1 MEETTTPLGEDE
13 ARLLARFRADRRR
26 SVRPPLRD
34 GRERALL
41 NHWRLLRTD
50 PHGPLWARTLENGLT
65 HTGSVPGT
73 ETGTLFGDC
82 PEARGRLLGMLR
94 GCAVAETFVRRA
106 PEVPRTSTVLSVVD
120 ELVRARAEFHQHGEA
135 HPVEAML
142 RGQRCLPHP
151 HGATHPECPDSSAC
165 GGGVADGEP
174 TVDSRSSPG
183 GEADPV
189 TLFTLGR
196 IEEGARPGTPE
207 EPVNTAESAG
217 AVPVAAVAA
226 ALWAENPSSALL
238 LGERMAALTHGGLRG
253 YRPAGLAAAVLF
265 GLMRGGDPRS
275 CAAEA
280 VELAGRERVCP
291 EVAEAVRLSGFRPA
305 GSRPTRRNL
314 EAAADCRT
322 GAGALAVALRAV
334 ISSPE
339 DFAGALR
346 VAVDHGGDTLVSALL
361 CGQLFGARHG
371 PDRLHEVTGR
381 VPRVDPLVE
390 RVTAEAV
397 REFGVTAGDAPRRGE
412 SPPTVPTFE
421 EAAENDED
429 EPSGQYRTSE
439 VWQGLFTHCVLG
451 CAVGEALGGAV
462 AGDSWQE
469 ITDRYGPSGLLEYVP
484 AGHPSGRI
492 GSETQILLFTLEGMV
507 RAGLA
512 RRGTEVDLPTGYVQ
526 HAYQRWLHTQH
537 LSWPRAAGKF
547 LSVAPEPD
555 GWLVGLRGLFQTRT
569 PGRTMMRTLIAFAKG
584 QREMGDPQTPE
595 SDSDGGTALL
605 RAVPAALWS
614 ADPAETFRVAAEL
627 AGLTHGHPD
636 ARMGTASLAVVVS
649 RLLRGVPLSESVAE
663 ALAMVERREEGEHVR
678 STLATAVDLAE
689 EGPVPPERVT
699 GTFGTGFTAV
709 GALGIG
715 VYSALC
721 ARGDFA
727 LGIRTAVNHSGDSA
741 VCGAV
746 AGGLLAASAPETVE
760 ERWTRELE
768 LRETVERM
776 ATDAALEFG
785 PAPPETP
792 EWFERYPVN

>member
-1 MEETTTPLGEDE
+1 MEKTTTPLGENE
-13 ARLLARFRADRRR
+13 ARLLARLRADRRR
-26 SVRPPLRD
+26 AVRPPLRD
-34 GRERALL
+34 ERERDLL
-41 NHWRLLRTD
+41 NHWRLLRAD

-65 HTGSVPGT
+65 DTGSVPRA

-82 PEARGRLLGMLR
+82 PEARGRLLGVLR
-94 GCAVAETFVRRA
+94 GCAVAEAFVRRDT
-106 PEVPRTSTVLSVVD
+106 ETPRTTTILSVVD
-120 ELVRARAEFHQHGEA
+120 EMVRARAEFRRHGEA
-135 HPVEAML
+135 DPVEAAL
-142 RGQRCLPHP
+142 RGQRCPLHP
-151 HGATHPECPDSSAC
+151 HGATHSECTDSSARRDEAT
-165 GGGVADGEP
+165 GGEP
-174 TVDSRSSPG
+174 PAAPRSSPG

-196 IEEGARPGTPE
+196 LEEGARPGTPE

-253 YRPAGLAAAVLF
+253 HRPAGIAALVLF
-265 GLMRGGDPRS
+265 GLLRGGDPRS
-275 CAAEA
+275 RAVEA
-280 VELAGRERVCP
+280 VELAGHERVCP
-291 EVAEAVRLSGFRPA
+291 EVAEAVRLSGFRPE

-322 GAGALAVALRAV
+322 GAGVLAVALRAV
-334 ISSPE
+334 ISCPG
-339 DFAGALR
+339 DLAGALR

-361 CGQLFGARHG
+361 CGQLFGAHHG

-381 VPRVDPLVE
+381 VPRLDPLIE

-397 REFGVTAGDAPRRGE
+397 REFGVASDEDPQRE
-412 SPPTVPTFE
+412 DSPPTAPTSGE
-421 EAAENDED
+421 SAESDN
-429 EPSGQYRTSE
+429 EPTGQYRISE
-439 VWQGLFTHCVLG
+439 VWQGRFTHCVLG

-507 RAGLA
+507 RAGVA

-537 LSWPRAAGKF
+537 LSWPRAAGGF

-584 QREMGDPQTPE
+584 QREMGAPETPE
-595 SDSDGGTALL
+595 TDSDGGTALL
-605 RAVPAALWS
+605 RAVPAALWN
-614 ADPAETFRVAAEL
+614 ADQAETFRVAAEL

-636 ARMGTASLAVVVS
+636 ARLGTASLAVVVS
-649 RLLRGVPLSESVAE
+649 RLLREVPLSESVAE
-663 ALAMVERREEGEHVR
+663 ALAMVERQEEGERVR

-721 ARGDFA
+721 ARGDFD

-746 AGGLLAASAPETVE
+746 AGGLLAASTPDAVE

-792 EWFERYPVN
+792 EWFERYPAS